1 MPTLGLR
8 LLLVIAALL
17 LAFLVLL
24 GVDLGTLHAVKA
36 LALAIILAAIALV
49 VP

>member
-1 MPTLGLR
+1 MPPVGLR
-8 LLLVIAALL
+8 LLFALAAAL

-24 GVDLGTLHAVKA
+24 GVDLGSLEPVKA
-36 LALAIILAAIALV
+36 LALSVLLLVVALV